1 MLKVTKEL
9 IANSLIFLLSIFF
22 TSLTTYAQ
30 EVKDGKLIQDKFI
43 SPILK
48 EVSSSIRKTN
58 KVNCD
63 LKFFSI
69 KFIVNQK
76 SFICDTV
83 LFSNSVHNEL
93 RYSISKLSKTLDWTL
108 IIGESRNAKENY
120 EIILPI
126 HLGLDY
132 CPMTNFTE
140 IDLWNIFKELI
151 MTEGKNLNRVII
163 LSPVN
168 SYISTN

>member
-1 MLKVTKEL
+1 MLKVIKGL
-9 IANSLIFLLSIFF
+9 IANSLILILSIFF

-30 EVKDGKLIQDKFI
+30 EVKEGKLLQDKLI

-48 EVSSSIRKTN
+48 EVSSSIRKTD

-69 KFIVNQK
+69 KFIVNKQ
-76 SFICDTV
+76 SLICDTV
-83 LFSNSVHNEL
+83 LFSRSVHKEL
-93 RYSISKLSKTLDWTL
+93 RCSISNLSKTLDWSL
-108 IIGESRNAKENY
+108 ILGESRDSKENY

-126 HLGLDY
+126 HLGRDY
-132 CPMTNFTE
+132 CPMTKFTE
-140 IDLWNIFKELI
+140 IDLWSTFKELI
-151 MTEGKNLNRVII
+151 MTEGKKLNKVII

-168 SYISTN
+168 TYINTN